1 MKAEKTLLPAFLGL
15 LLAATVPYTALT
27 ASAQDVPE
35 PAESQSGGTS
45 VAPKRAESDE
55 LKLLKLNTLLHQD
68 ELRALPEIEQILK
81 NDSSEMLKEKAVFL
95 LAHGKSPQAREL
107 LEQIAL
113 GRFNPAQPNPAVQA
127 KAASL
132 IRLMGYGTVSTPYPP
147 TLAGSRALT
156 LDVVVTDKS
165 GRPVSGLE
173 AKDFTL
179 LDNKQPQT
187 IFSIQPASGIVARP
201 DPPVELILL
210 IDAVNTDAL
219 VIHDE
224 LEWLHKYLQGK
235 SGAPLA
241 LPTSFAIL
249 TDTGI
254 VGQDTPSRDPKAL
267 EGYLDRNRI
276 GLRALKNST
285 GLDGGEEREMTSLKA
300 LQYLC
305 EKSSGRPGR
314 KLLIWISPG
323 WSGISDPVWLG
334 SQKEQQKTF
343 DGIVLHTNS
352 LREARLTLDS
362 IDPTT
367 NIPDSYYKRFLKGAI
382 EPKKADYGHL
392 LLQVLATQSG
402 GQVLAGNVEL
412 PALIDRCVADASAY
426 YIVTYNRP
434 PAARDDEYHEIEVQ
448 VQKPGLKSRTRTG
461 YYAQP

>member
-1 MKAEKTLLPAFLGL
+1 
-15 LLAATVPYTALT
+15 
-27 ASAQDVPE
+27 
-35 PAESQSGGTS
+35 
-45 VAPKRAESDE
+45 
-55 LKLLKLNTLLHQD
+55 
-68 ELRALPEIEQILK
+68 
-81 NDSSEMLKEKAVFL
+81 
-95 LAHGKSPQAREL
+95 
-107 LEQIAL
+107 
-113 GRFNPAQPNPAVQA
+113 
-127 KAASL
+127 
-132 IRLMGYGTVSTPYPP
+132 
-147 TLAGSRALT
+147 
-156 LDVVVTDKS
+156 
-165 GRPVSGLE
+165 
-173 AKDFTL
+173 
-179 LDNKQPQT
+179 
-187 IFSIQPASGIVARP
+187 
-201 DPPVELILL
+201 
-210 IDAVNTDAL
+210 
-219 VIHDE
+219 
-224 LEWLHKYLQGK
+224 
-235 SGAPLA
+235 
-241 LPTSFAIL
+241 
-249 TDTGI
+249 
-254 VGQDTPSRDPKAL
+254 
-267 EGYLDRNRI
+267 
-276 GLRALKNST
+276 LKNST